1 MEVDNLKKGKTD
13 VYLQL
18 TMKGKMPDSIF
29 FEPQNAH

>member
-18 TMKGKMPDSIF
+18 TMKGKMTDSII
-29 FEPQNAH
+29 FEPQNAY